1 MLIIALPL
9 QSFFS
14 FKHVG
19 DFTVFVILMFV
30 GVVILVDRSISCISA
45 GWFSR
50 ISCSPTVFSCAHLF
64 QFSEWIAFSLSGR
77 VVKTQKVALNV
88 NALSEPLGLCK
99 LITH

>member
-9 QSFFS
+9 QSFS
-14 FKHVG
+14 LKHVG
-19 DFTVFVILMFV
+19 DDFTVFCDPYV

-50 ISCSPTVFSCAHLF
+50 ISCFPTVFLCAHLF
-64 QFSEWIAFSLSGR
+64 QFLEWIAFSLSGR

-99 LITH
+99 LITY